1 MHNTNTNIHNTN
13 INNNTNTYN
22 SGRVYSSISQAHP
35 TFAPMGNSNFN
46 NTINSNSNRNIITN
60 NNNQL
65 PTSARNN
72 LTTSP
77 LPIYQQQQSQFRN
90 IPVAVSQPPRLVTGA
105 QPMAVNRGFNYQNN
119 MVVNQGP
126 RAGGPGFSFT
136 IKPQPGVMNRNAP
149 INISQSPRPIPQQGG
164 APPLAFGPGPSY
176 TPSLSNLNPATNP
189 NPAQLPSQTQ
199 NITNQI
205 LTSGPVKKAGSLP

>member
-1 MHNTNTNIHNTN
+1 MINPLQNNNIHN
-13 INNNTNTYN
+13 INNNNAYN

-60 NNNQL
+60 NQL

-77 LPIYQQQQSQFRN
+77 LPIYQQQQSQIRN
-90 IPVAVSQPPRLVTGA
+90 IPVAMSQPPRLVTGA
-105 QPMAVNRGFNYQNN
+105 QPMGVNRGISYQNN
-119 MVVNQGP
+119 MVVNQGS
-126 RAGGPGFSFT
+126 RVGGPGFSFT
-136 IKPQPGVMNRNAP
+136 IKPQPGVMNRNVP
-149 INISQSPRPIPQQGG
+149 INVSQSPRPIPQQGG

-176 TPSLSNLNPATNP
+176 TPSLSNLNPSINP
-189 NPAQLPSQTQ
+189 NPAQIPPQTQ